1 MWAGGCRRRQTAG
14 SCNSY
19 GLCSPPVPAVLLL
32 LNKPSVWLSGMGRS
46 ASLAEMACIG
56 TGCSLESPHPCPSSL
71 QDLKRVR
78 RQTQARVRDFQQL
91 YELVKNQR
99 NKFVSLVA
107 VAGQGI
113 AELKEK
119 LKMLGNEFE
128 VMPCS
133 VCLMFL
139 SRTLLVCV
147 YMCRCFSLHC
157 AACQGLSTAG
167 SLGAHAVLV
176 TITDL
181 NALLV
186 APVTLSRHL
195 L

>member
-1 MWAGGCRRRQTAG
+1 
-14 SCNSY
+14 
-19 GLCSPPVPAVLLL
+19 
-32 LNKPSVWLSGMGRS
+32 MGRE
-46 ASLAEMACIG
+46 ALLVEMACMG
-56 TGCSLESPHPCPSSL
+56 NSCNLLSSYPFPSSL

-78 RQTQARVRDFQQL
+78 KQTQMRVRDFQQL

-133 VCLMFL
+133 VC
-139 SRTLLVCV
+139 
-147 YMCRCFSLHC
+147 
-157 AACQGLSTAG
+157 
-167 SLGAHAVLV
+167 
-176 TITDL
+176 
-181 NALLV
+181 
-186 APVTLSRHL
+186 
-195 L
+195 